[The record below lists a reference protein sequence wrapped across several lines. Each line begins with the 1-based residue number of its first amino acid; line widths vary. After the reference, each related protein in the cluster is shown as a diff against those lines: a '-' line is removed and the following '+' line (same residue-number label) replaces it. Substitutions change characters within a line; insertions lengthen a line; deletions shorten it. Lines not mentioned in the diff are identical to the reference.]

1 MNKSSKLV
9 ERYERQ
15 LEKIIKEY
23 GGDVRKESYIAFAKQ
38 ELEAVKNG
46 RTW

>member
-1 MNKSSKLV
+1 MNKNSKLV

-23 GGDVRKESYIAFAKQ
+23 SGDVRKDRYIDFAKQ